1 MDYIYICTAI
11 ATRWYTRIKT
21 DPQRAGLLSAAL
33 LHVQLLSAALL
44 HVQGSSDHK
53 MRAHA
58 LAYLCKGSKRGGS
71 AQGGGPVEHK
81 R

>member
-1 MDYIYICTAI
+1 MDYIYIYTAI

-33 LHVQLLSAALL
+33 LHVQ
-44 HVQGSSDHK
+44 VPIDHK

-58 LAYLCKGSKRGGS
+58 LAYRCKGSKRGGG
-71 AQGGGPVEHK
+71 AQGGGLVEHK